1 MDDILEWDKDDEKR
15 GWEHEDAT
23 KWIAN
28 MQNADPEKSQGMPD
42 IKENFR
48 FWAFCRIELISQD
61 IANFLHV
68 SEPELPYNLWRI
80 NMTIFSIEVVVI
92 RSKWYFLYQNIFYR
106 KNYLFITYWI
116 R

>member
-1 MDDILEWDKDDEKR
+1 MCGEWMDDIPEWDKDDEKR

-48 FWAFCRIELISQD
+48 FWAFCSIELISKILQ
-61 IANFLHV
+61 I
-68 SEPELPYNLWRI
+68 SYI
-80 NMTIFSIEVVVI
+80 
-92 RSKWYFLYQNIFYR
+92 Y
-106 KNYLFITYWI
+106 
-116 R
+116 

>member
-1 MDDILEWDKDDEKR
+1 MCGEWMDDIPEWDKDDEKR

-28 MQNADPEKSQGMPD
+28 MQNIDPEKSQWMPD

-48 FWAFCRIELISQD
+48 FWAFCSIELISQD

-80 NMTIFSIEVVVI
+80 NMTILIPFSSLDIKFRSIEVVVI
-92 RSKWYFLYQNIFYR
+92 A
-106 KNYLFITYWI
+106 
-116 R
+116 